1 MNETNEGQADQAGQ
15 ADQTGQ
21 VGQTNQDANVP
32 QTLREKTKLPVS
44 PYIIAASMAFG
55 FSVMMFLMSLAYIQD
70 LETLKSTPEAVWL
83 FVCGVPTDNPIMLP
97 ILLLIGGGGVVT
109 GIALLVINRFL
120 RGRVPGLG
128 QQGQQSEGKE
138 E

>member
-1 MNETNEGQADQAGQ
+1 MNETNEGQAGQVGQVGQ
-15 ADQTGQ
+15 A
-21 VGQTNQDANVP
+21 GQTNQDANTL

-55 FSVMMFLMSLAYIQD
+55 FSAMMFLMSIAYIKD

-83 FVCGVPTDNPIMLP
+83 FVCGVPTDNPIILP
-97 ILLLIGGGGVVT
+97 ILLLIGGGGVVI
-109 GIALLVINRFL
+109 GIVLLVINRFL
-120 RGRVPGLG
+120 RGRVPRLG